1 MKDVVVVI
9 TFTLTEE
16 NIQSDDFQEFLSEI
30 KSGKFRDGMMDE
42 MFQDIK
48 VKYAIYKNK
57 TPRQE

>member
-30 KSGKFRDGMMDE
+30 KSGKFRDGRSE
-42 MFQDIK
+42 EH
-48 VKYAIYKNK
+48 
-57 TPRQE
+57 TSEL